1 MNFIL
6 NEFETPY
13 ESLMMQIETFLQ
25 GGVIEINAEESLD
38 LPEELDPKIQIQ
50 LKKEQGSTKVLQVQF
65 SVYHED
71 MSDVIISAE
80 TVMKINQ
87 LIKFLVLHE
96 NVELIADLVKNMSGY
111 YLVIQYKERI
121 EIENNPDG
129 LNKSYWEEKLN
140 NIINAL
146 LFLISGYKV

>member
-1 MNFIL
+1 
-6 NEFETPY
+6 
-13 ESLMMQIETFLQ
+13 
-25 GGVIEINAEESLD
+25 
-38 LPEELDPKIQIQ
+38 
-50 LKKEQGSTKVLQVQF
+50 
-65 SVYHED
+65 
-71 MSDVIISAE
+71 
-80 TVMKINQ
+80 MKINQ